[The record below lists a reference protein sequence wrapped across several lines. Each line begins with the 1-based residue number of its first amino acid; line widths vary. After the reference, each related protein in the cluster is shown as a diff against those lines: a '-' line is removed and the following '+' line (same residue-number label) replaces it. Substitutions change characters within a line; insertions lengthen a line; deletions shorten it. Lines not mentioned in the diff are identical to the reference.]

1 MFYGEQNQ
9 KNKMAWVPTTNEQ
22 ARIYFYNI
30 YTRETSWAPPPG
42 APRIEL
48 EHWEKTYAARK
59 TKKKKASAPARRFSP
74 LADASLLES
83 EITTEVD
90 ALRDPAGLI
99 EASSF

>member
-1 MFYGEQNQ
+1 MKTE
-9 KNKMAWVPTTNEQ
+9 TTTTKFFKQVAE
-22 ARIYFYNI
+22 FGVVG
-30 YTRETSWAPPPG
+30 SFD
-42 APRIEL
+42 L
-48 EHWEKTYAARK
+48 E
-59 TKKKKASAPARRFSP
+59 P

>member
-1 MFYGEQNQ
+1 MNTAGCPQEEYSMFYGEQNQ

-59 TKKKKASAPARRFSP
+59 TKKNKAKAPARRFSP
-74 LADASLLES
+74 LADQEGRQ
-83 EITTEVD
+83 IVQV
-90 ALRDPAGLI
+90 
-99 EASSF
+99 